1 MIIEF
6 RTAEW
11 HGYDRNGVVREDHC
25 CGCWHVCVDADAPLV
40 PYVKCNE
47 CGEIRKAIFPGI
59 IFE

>member
-11 HGYDRNGVVREDHC
+11 HGYDREEHC